1 MAMTLG
7 TLEYLISVKTGDI
20 DSQLG
25 KAESTVKGFGNKL
38 SMWTV
43 AKGTMIGQFATK
55 AISATA
61 NMIKDTVKSV
71 ISAYGTFEQLEGGT
85 KLLFGS
91 AYDFVMKKSAEA
103 YKNVQISQN
112 EYLEQANRFATGL
125 KTSLKGDE
133 QAAASLADRIITAQ
147 ADVVAATGA
156 SRESVQ
162 NAFAGLMKGNYTM
175 LDNLQLGIAGTKQ
188 GMKDVIK
195 QVNAW
200 NKENGKA
207 TKYQLGNLADMS
219 NALIDYIEMQ
229 GLAGY
234 ANMEASKTLEGSVAS
249 TKAAWQDLLV
259 SMGKG
264 KGVKDATKNF
274 AKAAKNM
281 LMNLKPVA
289 KDAFKGL
296 VEGAKTILPD
306 VLEIGRD
313 LVNEIGRG
321 IFGKDWDITINWIQ
335 NAWSDVQDA
344 FNVAVGWVDNAYK
357 IGVNWVQNA
366 WQTVSNA
373 LTKADEWVDN
383 TYRIT
388 VNWVQNA
395 WRTVKNALSTA
406 EEWLDNSYR
415 IAVNWVQKGWVVVK
429 GALAKA
435 GEWLGNAYEIAVKW
449 VQNGWVVVKG
459 AFNKA
464 AEWIDKKINTAVN
477 WANNAWDTVSS
488 SFTEAGE
495 WADKTFNTTIN
506 WIRGTWT
513 TLNNAFTEAGKWA
526 NKTFRSTVDWIRG
539 TWDDLAEAFDL
550 AGTKVWESTVN
561 FILGIVKPIN
571 DFIASIPKTIEVAV
585 NFVKHVIG
593 AGTNDTGVFQ
603 GGEPSGLGWGESFD
617 IPGTPSWNAKG
628 NWYVPYDNYPS
639 LLHRGEM
646 VLNKS
651 QARQLRDGSNGTDI
665 NSAVASAVTAAMSKV
680 YVMMSG
686 EKVGDLTTKRIKR
699 NINANS
705 YSRMRAL
712 GG

>member
-38 SMWTV
+38 STWTV

-91 AYDFVMKKSAEA
+91 AYNFVMKKSAEA

-289 KDAFKGL
+289 KEAFKGL

-335 NAWSDVQDA
+335 NAWDDVKNAFTNVKTWIKEKYNAVVEWAQDKWTTISNSFTKVKA
-344 FNVAVGWVDNAYK
+344 WAKEKYDAVVEWAQNSWTTISNSFTKVKGWIKEKYEATVTWANYKLDDVNTAVTNVKAWV
-357 IGVNWVQNA
+357 
-366 WQTVSNA
+366 
-373 LTKADEWVDN
+373 ADKYEA
-383 TYRIT
+383 T
-388 VNWVQNA
+388 VNWVNDKYEDIKTGFTNVKA
-395 WRTVKNALSTA
+395 WAKEKYKSTV
-406 EEWLDNSYR
+406 EWVNNQWDN
-415 IAVNWVQKGWVVVK
+415 
-429 GALAKA
+429 
-435 GEWLGNAYEIAVKW
+435 
-449 VQNGWVVVKG
+449 
-459 AFNKA
+459 
-464 AEWIDKKINTAVN
+464 
-477 WANNAWDTVSS
+477 VS
-488 SFTEAGE
+488 
-495 WADKTFNTTIN
+495 D
-506 WIRGTWT
+506 
-513 TLNNAFTEAGKWA
+513 AFTEAGKWA
-526 NKTFRSTVDWIRG
+526 GQTFSTTINWVRGTWTQVKDSFTKAGEWAGKTFDSTVNWIRG

-561 FILGIVKPIN
+561 FILGIFKPIN

-585 NFVKHVIG
+585 NFVKHVIN

-665 NSAVASAVTAAMSKV
+665 SGAVASAVTAAMSKV